1 MPAKPPTI
9 FLTAEWNWLAMLNY
23 EVAPEVLTPF
33 VPVGTELD
41 VWQGKHLVS
50 MVGFLFQKT
59 RVRGIPIPFHR
70 NFEEVN
76 LRFYVRRKV
85 NGDWRRGVVF
95 IKELVPRF
103 AIAWVARTF
112 YNENYVA
119 MPMSHH
125 MEKSDGF
132 VTQLVGTRST
142 ASHSSPTNQGR
153 GGTRPY
159 QITSVHY
166 SWRFG
171 GEENFLKLTTRGQP
185 LPIGEGTEQ
194 EFITEHYWGYAAQKN
209 GSTVEYQVEHP
220 RWRVWETESAALHC
234 NVAGLYGERFGK
246 YLSGPPFS
254 AFLAE
259 GSAVKVFKGVR
270 LGSAI

>member
-1 MPAKPPTI
+1 MPAKPPSV

-23 EVAPEVLTPF
+23 EVAPELLTPF
-33 VPVGTELD
+33 VPAGTELD

-70 NFEEVN
+70 IFEEVN

-119 MPMSHH
+119 LPMSHRI
-125 MEKSDGF
+125 EKDAAVSE
-132 VTQLVGTRST
+132 S
-142 ASHSSPTNQGR
+142 
-153 GGTRPY
+153 
-159 QITSVHY
+159 IKSVHY
-166 SWRFG
+166 GWRFR
-171 GEENFLKLTTRGQP
+171 GEENFLRLTTRGGP
-185 LPIGEGTEQ
+185 LPIGTYTEQ
-194 EFITEHYWGYAAQKN
+194 EFITEHYWGYAAQQD
-209 GSTVEYQVEHP
+209 GSTVEYQVEHSS
-220 RWRVWETESAALHC
+220 WRVWETESAALHC
-234 NVAGLYGERFGK
+234 NVAGLYGECFGK
-246 YLSGPPFS
+246 YLSGQPSS

-259 GSAVKVFKGVR
+259 GSAVKVFRGVQ
-270 LGSAI
+270 LSY